1 MSFIF
6 CVVNIF
12 QLTQGNTTQLCND
25 WVSII
30 CFKFRPR
37 AEPRVTCIEHRD
49 FPHSSC
55 LRTKGVYQEVQC
67 HPNSSGL
74 VHYFICKAS
83 TRLVKLAPSSTLCRS
98 AWNNDEISPHAY
110 IEILRR
116 EIAATSNCSPP
127 SISH

>member
-49 FPHSSC
+49 FRRSSC

-74 VHYFICKAS
+74 IHTVVLGQSLGNFS
-83 TRLVKLAPSSTLCRS
+83 RKLRARG
-98 AWNNDEISPHAY
+98 DISPRSQ
-110 IEILRR
+110 IM
-116 EIAATSNCSPP
+116 
-127 SISH
+127 